1 MTYVLNFLPITPLR
15 TCQHT
20 MAANEGVTK
29 AIAFTKLIQMIQIRS
44 FLIFVTNYFPILYL
58 RTFSETHCAWDF
70 HLFMTGISGNVLATS
85 EDFR

>member
-1 MTYVLNFLPITPLR
+1 
-15 TCQHT
+15 

-29 AIAFTKLIQMIQIRS
+29 AIAFTKLIHMIQIPS

-58 RTFSETHCAWDF
+58 RTFSERAWDF
-70 HLFMTGISGNVLATS
+70 HLFMTGISENVLATS